1 VFSISTKYTIKS
13 ILNKKLAMTLEG
25 DQSEK
30 RNFGDID
37 YAVEYINHR
46 PHENFT
52 IYNATTA
59 IIEEIR
65 RRVVNTIRQG

>member
-1 VFSISTKYTIKS
+1 
-13 ILNKKLAMTLEG
+13 MTLEG

-37 YAVEYINHR
+37 DAVEYINHR